1 MGELGFELIS
11 DAKSALSLKETVAV
25 WVGGR
30 EVGAQT
36 ELQTLGVDLRVSDN
50 LPPERRT
57 RPGSPRMRPRQRYW
71 ALGLGQGRPGAPGRL
86 GSKRAGLW
94 GLGGCDKQRRQRGK
108 GRESWH
114 NRAQA
119 GEGVQSPRSTAAI
132 FQSNPGRAQRCQ
144 ERPPARGARALT
156 SLSWKGLERMVR
168 LPSSMDF
175 WNRAGI
181 CRPCSLS

>member
-71 ALGLGQGRPGAPGRL
+71 ALGLGHVQTPDWVPSTRHQVPLFTSCMEWASGA
-86 GSKRAGLW
+86 
-94 GLGGCDKQRRQRGK
+94 
-108 GRESWH
+108 
-114 NRAQA
+114 
-119 GEGVQSPRSTAAI
+119 
-132 FQSNPGRAQRCQ
+132 
-144 ERPPARGARALT
+144 
-156 SLSWKGLERMVR
+156 
-168 LPSSMDF
+168 
-175 WNRAGI
+175 
-181 CRPCSLS
+181 